1 MLRHR
6 VISGIILGGALLAA
20 VFLLPPAGVLPL
32 LLLILWFAMR
42 EFYALLDARE
52 VPHFKGVG
60 IASGMVLVGASWWAR
75 QAGCPY
81 PDAVEPALL
90 FGACAAVFIR
100 QLFHTRTNRPWDSV
114 AGTLLGV
121 LYVAFLFN
129 FLAKLLSNW
138 GDADGRMLVLFLAV
152 VVKFTDIGAYF
163 IGCAIGRRKLLP
175 RVSPAKTWEGVIGGV
190 AVGMAAGWAM
200 SLLAGERLPIRG
212 VSVWTVGFLLAAAG
226 VLGDLIE
233 SQFKRASGVK
243 DSGAMIQGMGGLLDV
258 IDSLLFAAPVL
269 YIAALFV
276 VPH

>member
-20 VFLLPPAGVLPL
+20 IFLLPPEGVLPL
-32 LLLILWFAMR
+32 LLVILGLAMR

-52 VPHFKGVG
+52 LPHFKGVG
-60 IASGMVLVGASWWAR
+60 ITCGMVLVGASWWAR
-75 QAGCPY
+75 HAQCPY
-81 PDAVEPALL
+81 PEAVEPALL

-129 FLAKLLSNW
+129 FLAKLLSHW

-152 VVKFTDIGAYF
+152 VVKFTDMGAYF
-163 IGCAIGRRKLLP
+163 VGCAIGRRKLLP

-190 AVGMAAGWAM
+190 AVGMAAGWALSM
-200 SLLAGERLPIRG
+200 IVGERLPIRG
-212 VSVWTVGFLLAAAG
+212 LSLWIIGFLIVSAG
-226 VLGDLIE
+226 VFGDLIE

-243 DSGAMIQGMGGLLDV
+243 DSGDMIQGMGGLLDV

-276 VPH
+276 LPS